1 MNNPIASRRRDGS
14 LIAVVDMTASDGP
27 LETRFDLDV
36 IPVDLDSRLALL
48 AASGRWQTNNNRALC
63 ERLRKQCI

>member
-14 LIAVVDMTASDGP
+14 LVAVVDMTASDGP

-36 IPVDLDSRLALL
+36 MTLDVVSAQRLAAL
-48 AASGRWQTNNNRALC
+48 SGRWQANNNRALC
-63 ERLRKQCI
+63 ERLRKQYV